1 MKRYRRLERLLI
13 PAALMVGFI
22 GGQGCFLFPPSAN
35 FGVTAS
41 INTTT
46 AAVGDRVV
54 IHVTLTCGYNFD
66 QTVFI
71 NVRVPSGFDLGL
83 GIVGTAQPCGG
94 DIDRLRTYDI
104 DVEVGVG
111 GVSAGTHTFRVV
123 ASQGDEDHDASVT
136 LTVGE
141 DNEPPTVAI
150 HSPGAVVFGSPV
162 TLTGQV
168 SDNGAVTWVTRSLD
182 GGTEDA
188 ISWNRTSGTYSTQ
201 FPVTPGPHT
210 LVIRAYDASDNVG
223 SATLEFVYDAVGN
236 DPPVVSISSPAEGT
250 VYLTSETVTL
260 VGSATD
266 TEDGTL
272 PGSALVW
279 TSNADGELGFGP
291 EISVMGLSVGNHT
304 ITLTA
309 TDSQGASAT
318 ATVTIHVT
326 EPGSGP
332 CSLFTFVLAPDEL
345 SVPIGGS
352 NATAITL
359 VRSAGFTAPITW
371 TLNSA
376 SGASLDVIF
385 EMRDFEPPVSTGTTT
400 TLTLSPGV
408 EASAGAT
415 FQVVVTGA
423 SEVPAAT
430 CTQPLTVTFVT
441 P

>member
-1 MKRYRRLERLLI
+1 
-13 PAALMVGFI
+13 
-22 GGQGCFLFPPSAN
+22 
-35 FGVTAS
+35 
-41 INTTT
+41 
-46 AAVGDRVV
+46 
-54 IHVTLTCGYNFD
+54 
-66 QTVFI
+66 
-71 NVRVPSGFDLGL
+71 
-83 GIVGTAQPCGG
+83 
-94 DIDRLRTYDI
+94 
-104 DVEVGVG
+104 
-111 GVSAGTHTFRVV
+111 
-123 ASQGDEDHDASVT
+123 
-136 LTVGE
+136 
-141 DNEPPTVAI
+141 
-150 HSPGAVVFGSPV
+150 
-162 TLTGQV
+162 
-168 SDNGAVTWVTRSLD
+168 
-182 GGTEDA
+182 
-188 ISWNRTSGTYSTQ
+188 
-201 FPVTPGPHT
+201 
-210 LVIRAYDASDNVG
+210 
-223 SATLEFVYDAVGN
+223 
-236 DPPVVSISSPAEGT
+236 
-250 VYLTSETVTL
+250 
-260 VGSATD
+260 
-266 TEDGTL
+266 
-272 PGSALVW
+272 
-279 TSNADGELGFGP
+279 
-291 EISVMGLSVGNHT
+291 MGLSVGNHT

-415 FQVVVTGA
+415 FQLVVTGA